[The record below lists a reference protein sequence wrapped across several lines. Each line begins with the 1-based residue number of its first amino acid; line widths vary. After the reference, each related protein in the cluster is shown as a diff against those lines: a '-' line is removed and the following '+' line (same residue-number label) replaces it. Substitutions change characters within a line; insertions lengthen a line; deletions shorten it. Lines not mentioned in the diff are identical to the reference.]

1 MESFHFLKKIKL
13 PKKSI
18 FGFKLLSSKESSLS
32 AYFLNFL
39 ILLLSPYFGNSPKE
53 ITASL
58 LFNIIAITSI
68 LILNLNL
75 FLKRRE
81 IKKSFFWIINFPL
94 FLYLPINLFDLIKNI
109 IFLIKGNLYYSI

>member
-1 MESFHFLKKIKL
+1 MKSFHFLRKIKF

-18 FGFKLLSSKESSLS
+18 FGFKLLSCKESSLA

-39 ILLLSPYFGNSPKE
+39 IFLLNPYFGNSSIE

-58 LFNIIAITSI
+58 LFNIIALTSI

-75 FLKRRE
+75 FLKRKE
-81 IKKSFFWIINFPL
+81 IKKLFFWILSFPL
-94 FLYLPINLFDLIKNI
+94 FLYFPNNLLNLIKNI
-109 IFLIKGNLYYSI
+109 IFLVKGILDYSI